1 MRANSK
7 MLSIVVSPPP
17 HVCAFSFLYHIH
29 VLTFWA
35 FSCVVFL
42 SNTALLNG
50 LYYREQN
57 FWLKEGSSQDLS
69 IILVLNCRF
78 RNLTSKKNPSQE

>member
-1 MRANSK
+1 MPKTYNEIFNVHAYEERNMRANSK
-7 MLSIVVSPPP
+7 ILSLVVSPPP

-35 FSCVVFL
+35 FSFLAIL

-50 LYYREQN
+50 LSNRKQN
-57 FWLKEGSSQDLS
+57 FRLKEGNSQD
-69 IILVLNCRF
+69 
-78 RNLTSKKNPSQE
+78 